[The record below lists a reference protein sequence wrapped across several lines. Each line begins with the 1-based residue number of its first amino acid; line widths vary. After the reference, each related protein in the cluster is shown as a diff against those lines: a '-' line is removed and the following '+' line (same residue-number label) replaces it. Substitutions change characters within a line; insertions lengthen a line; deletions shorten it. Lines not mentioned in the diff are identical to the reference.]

1 MSSSKAEKSKAEKE
15 DDLAASISKS
25 MTVDKL
31 KNALTKNR
39 IVYSTAKKKAD
50 FVDLYISNGLHNKAA
65 VSETVKEEK
74 EAKSSN
80 EAEAVLSAAES
91 SNEVEPVASL
101 DLIMSITIMGH
112 GCEDLLTPWTPDQPI
127 SLYFKNNV
135 RVYSK
140 ACVPDVNAIGNI
152 YQNEDIIKDVQRK
165 FSAVPKGETSAI
177 VKAYADEVRDEYIR
191 DVAFSKF
198 SKAPV
203 SLTRGFNKLSD
214 VTNLARVSNLSAFLC
229 NKNFSFYMDSEKEK
243 VKSIMRPVYNTL
255 GIQLIDIRLKKTAAD
270 GSVSYEQIFDPTDVK
285 YIRFDLTNLNLIY
298 KSGLT
303 YILKE
308 ILKRKDLVKPAL
320 EIFGFGKKDRILNL
334 SLEQIYSFLQLLG
347 VKYANIM
354 DYTCRA
360 CSVGRLPQNLTDSIY
375 RTEQSYRI
383 KPVAFGKRSDGKRS
397 ERRSDGKRSD
407 GKRSKRRSD
416 GKRSKRRSNGKR
428 TKSNKLKS
436 KYSRKLIK

>member
-1 MSSSKAEKSKAEKE
+1 MSQIKAEKAEKD
-15 DDLAASISKS
+15 DDLAASISKT

-31 KNALTKNR
+31 KNALTQNK
-39 IVYSTAKKKAD
+39 IVYFTAKKKAD
-50 FVDLYISNGLHNKAA
+50 FVDLYISNGLHNKEA
-65 VSETVKEEK
+65 EVKEDLVE
-74 EAKSSN
+74 
-80 EAEAVLSAAES
+80 EAEVKAVE
-91 SNEVEPVASL
+91 VASL
-101 DLIMSITIMGH
+101 EAEVEEREDLIMSITIMGH
-112 GCEDLLTPWTPDQPI
+112 GCEDLLTPWSAELPI
-127 SLYFKNNV
+127 STYFKNNV

-214 VTNLARVSNLSAFLC
+214 VANLGRASNLSTFLC

-243 VKSIMRPVYNTL
+243 VNPMMQHVYKTV
-255 GIQLIDIRLKKTAAD
+255 GIHLTDIRLKKTAKD
-270 GSVSYEQIFDPTDVK
+270 GTVSYEQIFSPTDSK
-285 YIRFDLTNLNLIY
+285 YSRMDLTNFNLIY
-298 KSGLT
+298 KNGLT

-308 ILKRKDLVKPAL
+308 VLKRKDLVKPAL

-334 SLEQIYSFLQLLG
+334 SLEQIYDFFQLVG

-360 CSVGRLPQNLTDSIY
+360 CSVGRLPQNLTDSMY
-375 RTEQSYRI
+375 RTEQEYRI
-383 KPVAFGKRSDGKRS
+383 KPVAFAS
-397 ERRSDGKRSD
+397 
-407 GKRSKRRSD
+407 
-416 GKRSKRRSNGKR
+416 
-428 TKSNKLKS
+428 LV
-436 KYSRKLIK
+436 L

>member
-1 MSSSKAEKSKAEKE
+1 MSSSKAEKSKAEKSKAEKSKAEKE

-65 VSETVKEEK
+65 VSGTVKEEK

-80 EAEAVLSAAES
+80 KVEPVLSAAESSNEVESVLSAAES
-91 SNEVEPVASL
+91 SNEVEPVASSNEAE

-203 SLTRGFNKLSD
+203 SLTRGFDKLSD

-397 ERRSDGKRSD
+397 D
-407 GKRSKRRSD
+407 
-416 GKRSKRRSNGKR
+416 GKR

>member
-1 MSSSKAEKSKAEKE
+1 MSLSKSEKAKD

-31 KNALTKNR
+31 KNALTQNK

-50 FVDLYISNGLHNKAA
+50 FVDLYISNGLHESKVVPVAEKAEAVAEAVAESVSEKAESVAEKAESVSEKAEAVA
-65 VSETVKEEK
+65 VSEK
-74 EAKSSN
+74 
-80 EAEAVLSAAES
+80 AE
-91 SNEVEPVASL
+91 
-101 DLIMSITIMGH
+101 LIMSIAIMGH

-127 SLYFKNNV
+127 SLYFRNNV

-140 ACVPDVNAIGNI
+140 SCVPDVNSIGNI
-152 YQNEDIIKDVQRK
+152 YQNEDIIKDVQRR
-165 FSAVPKGETSAI
+165 FSNVPKGETAAI
-177 VKAYADEVRDEYIR
+177 VSAYADEVRDDYIR
-191 DVAFSKF
+191 DVGFSKL
-198 SKAPV
+198 SKAPI
-203 SLTRGFNKLSD
+203 SLSRGFDKLSD
-214 VTNLARVSNLSAFLC
+214 ITNLARVSNLSAFLS
-229 NKNFSFYMDSEKEK
+229 NKNFSFYMDSEKER
-243 VKSIMRPVYNTL
+243 VNSIMRPVYNTL
-255 GIQLIDIRLKKTAAD
+255 GIQLVDIRIKKTAVD
-270 GSVSYEQIFDPTDVK
+270 GSVSYEQIFNPTDVK

-334 SLEQIYSFLQLLG
+334 SLEQIYEFFQLLG

-360 CSVGRLPQNLTDSIY
+360 CSVGRIPQGLSDRIY
-375 RTEQSYRI
+375 SVEQRYSV

-397 ERRSDGKRSD
+397 K
-407 GKRSKRRSD
+407 GKRSK
-416 GKRSKRRSNGKR
+416 GKRLKGKYKTLRRK
-428 TKSNKLKS
+428 
-436 KYSRKLIK
+436 